1 MNKFTKQYIKIHLET
16 CTALYNAYIV
26 LIGDEMKKILIVD
39 SLKNAIESRLE
50 QVLIELINEV
60 AEYDTESE
68 SKWNEY
74 RTHIKFYGIY
84 SYDENGKEIII
95 VDKIIEN
102 ITNILGDD

>member
-26 LIGDEMKKILIVD
+26 LNESD

>member
-1 MNKFTKQYIKIHLET
+1 MNKFTKQYIKIHLKT
-16 CTALYNAYIV
+16 CTALYSAYMV
-26 LIGDEMKKILIVD
+26 LNEND

-50 QVLIELINEV
+50 EVLIELINEV